1 MFMLK
6 VINYFKNNWRLTSL
20 IIVALIF
27 FISCSSFNY
36 FTQKNDFVK
45 WLSPDETANYI
56 FTKLYGQQGQMQ
68 LFEKYNLLASDI
80 IRPRSFRS
88 DYGWLKPV
96 SFLGMIL
103 VYGKLVS
110 LTSYKVI
117 PYLTPL
123 LAALGIIFYYL
134 LIKRIFGRRIAFVS
148 ALLLASF
155 PVYIYYSSRSMFHN
169 VPFMVFL
176 LIGLYF
182 SSLLPQNNLTRRDA
196 PELISTK
203 KIKKINPLNPPLQGG
218 QYKKNPP
225 SKGGLGRF
233 KRIIFAALG
242 GGFIG
247 LAIITRTSELL
258 WLGPVLLILW
268 LFNFTK
274 IKLSKLL
281 IFICFLGLALLPVA
295 YWSQVLYG
303 SWWQG
308 GYPEM
313 NRSLANIGQASA
325 KLVQNTISQTTQLAS
340 GKTILLE
347 SLRKIKDNIF
357 FFGWRPEQSWQM
369 FSRYFINMFYWL
381 FWLAAS
387 GMLIFVFR
395 IGKWRRKHFAYLASW
410 LTTSLILIYYYG
422 SWGFSD
428 NPDPQSFTIGNSY
441 TRYWL
446 PIYLSALPFASL
458 AIIKLTDLFK
468 SRLAAII
475 SRIAIILFIFFMS
488 LNYILIGSEEGL
500 LPTAKRQIIAQDEFN
515 KIINLTE
522 YNSVIISRYHDKLL
536 FPERKVIVGLFDDPN
551 MINEYSKLAKLLP
564 VYYYNF
570 NYQKKDLAYLNNSK
584 LKNYGLRLN
593 TVANIYQNFSLYKLD
608 TLIPNPSPAPGVAGE
623 GRNY

>member
-1 MFMLK
+1 
-6 VINYFKNNWRLTSL
+6 
-20 IIVALIF
+20 
-27 FISCSSFNY
+27 
-36 FTQKNDFVK
+36 
-45 WLSPDETANYI
+45 
-56 FTKLYGQQGQMQ
+56 
-68 LFEKYNLLASDI
+68 
-80 IRPRSFRS
+80 
-88 DYGWLKPV
+88 
-96 SFLGMIL
+96 
-103 VYGKLVS
+103 
-110 LTSYKVI
+110 
-117 PYLTPL
+117 
-123 LAALGIIFYYL
+123 
-134 LIKRIFGRRIAFVS
+134 
-148 ALLLASF
+148 
-155 PVYIYYSSRSMFHN
+155 
-169 VPFMVFL
+169 
-176 LIGLYF
+176 
-182 SSLLPQNNLTRRDA
+182 
-196 PELISTK
+196 
-203 KIKKINPLNPPLQGG
+203 
-218 QYKKNPP
+218 
-225 SKGGLGRF
+225 
-233 KRIIFAALG
+233 
-242 GGFIG
+242 
-247 LAIITRTSELL
+247 
-258 WLGPVLLILW
+258 
-268 LFNFTK
+268 
-274 IKLSKLL
+274 
-281 IFICFLGLALLPVA
+281 
-295 YWSQVLYG
+295 
-303 SWWQG
+303 
-308 GYPEM
+308 
-313 NRSLANIGQASA
+313 
-325 KLVQNTISQTTQLAS
+325 
-340 GKTILLE
+340 
-347 SLRKIKDNIF
+347 LRKIKDNIF

-369 FSRYFINMFYWL
+369 FSHYFINMFYWL

-387 GMLIFVFR
+387 GMLIFIFR
-395 IGKWRRKHFAYLASW
+395 LNSWRRRHFAFLASW
-410 LTTSLILIYYYG
+410 LTASLILIYYYG

-584 LKNYGLRLN
+584 LKNYGLRLD